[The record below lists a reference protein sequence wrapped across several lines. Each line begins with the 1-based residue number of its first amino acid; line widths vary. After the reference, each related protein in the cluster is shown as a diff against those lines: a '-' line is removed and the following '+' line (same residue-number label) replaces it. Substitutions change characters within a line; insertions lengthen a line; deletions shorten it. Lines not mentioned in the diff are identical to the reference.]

1 MTNEELS
8 FLFNKYLNRNYT
20 NHEVRIHGG
29 KTVEELE
36 HQILHC
42 KEYLNLPAKKTN
54 LNDLKIAFLL
64 SGHIRKN
71 SILDG
76 IIKFCESENHHVFIH
91 TWDNIGLKDHSP
103 QQ

>member
-42 KEYLNLPAKKTN
+42 KEYLN
-54 LNDLKIAFLL
+54 F
-64 SGHIRKN
+64 KN
-71 SILDG
+71 I
-76 IIKFCESENHHVFIH
+76 
-91 TWDNIGLKDHSP
+91 
-103 QQ
+103 